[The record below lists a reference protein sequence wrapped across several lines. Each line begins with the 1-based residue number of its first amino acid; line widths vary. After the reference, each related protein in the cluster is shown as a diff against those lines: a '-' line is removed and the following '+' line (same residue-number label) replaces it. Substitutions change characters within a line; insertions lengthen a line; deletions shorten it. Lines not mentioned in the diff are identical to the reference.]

1 MKNPKNLKK
10 CKQRGTAHLP
20 LPWPKINSSCLWVD
34 CGWVWGGVGTR
45 FLWSRPTL
53 IWSMNGKIKYTCKF
67 EKNTINDLWS
77 EYETTSGYSL
87 EKKISNN
94 FFPSM
99 FLTNVCFK
107 NYNKKNI
114 GHHASYLFVLRSDEE
129 LTLGT
134 SAWNSLR
141 RFVILSH
148 RRSTIV
154 SFETY
159 PLYLHLPGLVDSYNV
174 VRLYL
179 LFSLSGHK
187 SVGCYELDG
196 TSRLTHELT
205 GSILSWMEF
214 TLHSLGASFQ
224 SAQWL

>member
-114 GHHASYLFVLRSDEE
+114 GHDASYLFVLRSDEE

-148 RRSTIV
+148 RRSAIV

-159 PLYLHLPGLVDSYNV
+159 PLYLH
-174 VRLYL
+174 
-179 LFSLSGHK
+179 F
-187 SVGCYELDG
+187 CYPV
-196 TSRLTHELT
+196 
-205 GSILSWMEF
+205 
-214 TLHSLGASFQ
+214 
-224 SAQWL
+224 